1 MRVRRS
7 RLLRLSRQST
17 RRLDVEARGQTAL
30 PALVISLI
38 ALFVA
43 LGGSAYAAK
52 KIGSKEIKSNA
63 ITAGKIKKN
72 AITTAKIQNN
82 AVTGAK
88 LNEGTLGA
96 VPNATNAANAIN
108 AQTQNAQNF
117 SKYPSSGLKKASTG
131 QNVTVLTAGPFTITG
146 KCKDEGGGYTSARLY
161 ITTSQVGSSVYA
173 SGGGYYEANFNPGQ
187 EVEVSSQ
194 AYDNSPYIYWSTC
207 YDSTNGF
214 VAASPDGSFLLRGA
228 GVNAVNVFGAQCA
241 WWVGGERC
249 LTR

>member
-1 MRVRRS
+1 MS
-7 RLLRLSRQST
+7 KLRANRPS
-17 RRLDVEARGQTAL
+17 
-30 PALVISLI
+30 PALVISVI

-52 KIGSKEIKSNA
+52 KIGSKEIKNNA

-88 LNEGTLGA
+88 LNEGSLGP
-96 VPNATNAANAIN
+96 VPNATTAANAIN
-108 AQTQNAQNF
+108 AQNAQNAQNF
-117 SKYPSSGLKKASTG
+117 SKYLNSGVKKGSTG

-146 KCKDEGGGYTSARLY
+146 KCKDEGGGYTNARLF

-173 SGGGYYEANFNPGQ
+173 TGGSYTEANFNPGQ
-187 EVEVSSQ
+187 EVEVNSSVT
-194 AYDNSPYIYWSTC
+194 DNSPYIGWYGY
-207 YDSTNGF
+207 YDSPGGF
-214 VAASPDGSFLLRGA
+214 VAASPDGSYLLRGA

-241 WWVGGERC
+241 WWAWAVNAA
-249 LTR
+249 